1 MSLESLFIVIKNFR
15 VNLFIIYSSFTKK
28 KERKK
33 ERKKKETKHRANTT
47 QSC

>member
-33 ERKKKETKHRANTT
+33 ERKKEKKRNKT
-47 QSC
+47 QS